1 MKIEVTRILFRF
13 IIVICDPD
21 IIVCMYLTFH
31 ISISMG
37 IPAQVT
43 FLFESLKVRKKPKY
57 NSNKCFVIDIY
68 ILTFVHDIKSFYIYT
83 YIKYDISYI

>member
-57 NSNKCFVIDIY
+57 NSNKCFVIDM
-68 ILTFVHDIKSFYIYT
+68 YIYF
-83 YIKYDISYI
+83 DICT